1 MRYPR
6 GIFFFFISLRRIQAS
21 NWFLGNGRER
31 EIFSNSLVLLWHWI
45 LFLNYPR
52 MQYIK
57 AACGIEWME
66 ELSNTEKVCLKFVTT
81 FSPPPLY
88 VHTLSYIVVIV
99 SSEVILSFW
108 GTSYESEPY
117 FIWHEENTK
126 WHFITISPNESYPF
140 SPWSVPG
147 WKNPY
152 GTWLTLNKW

>member
-1 MRYPR
+1 
-6 GIFFFFISLRRIQAS
+6 
-21 NWFLGNGRER
+21 
-31 EIFSNSLVLLWHWI
+31 
-45 LFLNYPR
+45 

-57 AACGIEWME
+57 ATCGIEWME

-117 FIWHEENTK
+117 FIWHEKTQNGTLSLSAQMK
-126 WHFITISPNESYPF
+126 VTHFPLDQYP
-140 SPWSVPG
+140 VG
-147 WKNPY
+147 KTHMVH
-152 GTWLTLNKW
+152 G